1 LRGDRP
7 RTIDV
12 RLLDAVVLVS
22 VEVGDSPRLEASIV
36 AGCGVMHRTDDE
48 ANCRTY
54 VPQRYL
60 TAVDGWMSAE
70 FVRLTAR

>member
-1 LRGDRP
+1 
-7 RTIDV
+7 
-12 RLLDAVVLVS
+12 
-22 VEVGDSPRLEASIV
+22 
-36 AGCGVMHRTDDE
+36 MHRTDDE

-54 VPQRYL
+54 VPQRYF